1 MTASKN
7 LSLKRFE
14 PMAFSVRLILTFLL
28 LFIVSTFA
36 ACEKEN
42 SNENEEKEKILTHE
56 DSLALGLIHDNPS
69 DTTTTQPNPPTPP
82 ANTIEAMVDGVNYSL
97 NEDNFTAHVVAKDG
111 GYIGNIVIPEKVR
124 YNNVDYSVIAI
135 HEAAFY
141 NNRELL
147 KVDVKGEKLQ
157 SIGAVAFVWC
167 HLLSE
172 INLPNSVKEMGWR
185 AFHNCGLTSINLP
198 NNLKEIPKEAFRACG
213 YLKEVK
219 LPDNLITIGEQAFYD
234 CPIEEIT
241 LPKTIKEIGTEALT
255 SPKLRKVIC
264 YALEVPTTDYSTFY
278 WKQPYYP
285 FKYVNKSIWL
295 YVPRESISLYS
306 NTEPWK
312 NCYSISA
319 IEDGLLW

>member
-14 PMAFSVRLILTFLL
+14 PMVFSVRLILTFLL

-69 DTTTTQPNPPTPP
+69 DTTTTQPNPPKPP
-82 ANTIEAMVDGVNYSL
+82 ANTIEVMVDGVNYSL

-111 GYIGNIVIPEKVR
+111 GYIGNIVIPEIVR

-157 SIGAVAFVWC
+157 SIGAEAFVWC

-219 LPDNLITIGEQAFYD
+219 LPNNLEKIGEAAFYD
-234 CPIEEIT
+234 CPLESIT
-241 LPKTIKEIGTEALT
+241 LPTTIKEIGPEAFT
-255 SPKLRKVIC
+255 SGDFRKILC
-264 YALEVPTTDYSTFY
+264 YAIDVPKAEYSSFPFRLKNWRGWY
-278 WKQPYYP
+278 DNRIYLYIPKQ
-285 FKYVNKSIWL
+285 SL
-295 YVPRESISLYS
+295 SLYRE
-306 NTEPWK
+306 TEPWK

>member
-219 LPDNLITIGEQAFYD
+219 LPNNLEKIGEAAFYD
-234 CPIEEIT
+234 CPLESIT
-241 LPKTIKEIGTEALT
+241 LPTTIKEIGPEAFT
-255 SPKLRKVIC
+255 SGDFRKILC
-264 YALEVPTTDYSTFY
+264 YAIDVPKAEYSSFPFRLKNWRGWY
-278 WKQPYYP
+278 DNRIYLYIPKQ
-285 FKYVNKSIWL
+285 SL
-295 YVPRESISLYS
+295 SLYRE
-306 NTEPWK
+306 TEPWK
-312 NCYSISA
+312 NCCSISA

>member
-1 MTASKN
+1 MDKTNHSIMRSN
-7 LSLKRFE
+7 VLS
-14 PMAFSVRLILTFLL
+14 VHLIILIFLAIVMPS
-28 LFIVSTFA
+28 IVS
-36 ACEKEN
+36 CDKEI
-42 SNENEEKEKILTHE
+42 SNEPEEKTLSHE
-56 DSLALGLIHDNPS
+56 DSLALGLIKDVPNDNT
-69 DTTTTQPNPPTPP
+69 DTTTLPPTPP
-82 ANTIEAMVDGVNYSL
+82 AKTTVVMIDSINYNL
-97 NEDNFTAHVVAKDG
+97 NEDEKTAKVIRKDG
-111 GYIGNIVIPEKVR
+111 GYKGNIIIPETVQHNGDN
-124 YNNVDYSVIAI
+124 YTVIAI
-135 HEAAFY
+135 WDGAFY
-141 NNRELL
+141 DNRELL
-147 KVDVKGEKLQ
+147 SVTVKGERLQ
-157 SIGAVAFVWC
+157 SIGAIAFVWC

-172 INLPNSVKEMGWR
+172 VHFPNSVEEIGWR